1 MIESNITSKY
11 TWSPAL
17 YNKSAPF
24 VYSDKNTKPLFEL
37 LSARPGERI
46 ADMGCGTGELTLR
59 LQKLVG
65 EEGLILGVDASESM
79 LKIAE
84 ENGIKN
90 LLCCDIQMLEMPG
103 KFEDLIGTFDA
114 VFTNSTLQWCKQDP
128 HGPVKSAKC
137 LLKPGGRFVGEFPGY
152 MTGIGTRCAFS
163 QVLKKRGI
171 NPPDP
176 WFLPQPAEY
185 AKASILEA
193 EGFEVEYIT
202 LDPRVCL
209 LSGPMIDFLRAIYRI
224 AFLKDM
230 GDEEAEQILQEVADI
245 LSKKAQEGA
254 QTIKSAV
261 ATPLVPD
268 FSAKDYSTFF
278 LAGALCCTITHGAMT
293 PIDVVKTRIQVDPA
307 LAKHSLLSGGR
318 KIVAAEGPR
327 GLLTGFGPTAVGYLV
342 QGGAKFAGYEF
353 WKKKFVELAGSREE
367 AVKHRT
373 AIYLVGASVAEFFA
387 DILLTPLEA
396 TRIRLVSDRTYA
408 TGLVTGFTR
417 MAREGGVAE
426 LYAGFLPILCKQI
439 PYAIGQFTVNEWCHE
454 VIFRSMSEDQKKSLS
469 GPAKFSI
476 SLGSGVI
483 AGFAAAILS
492 HPADTLLSQIN
503 KGHGPKGSM
512 ASRLIALG
520 KQAGFR
526 GLFAGLGPR
535 MIMTAGLVSGQ
546 FLIYGAI
553 KDALNARPGVEIHKE
568 EN

>member
-1 MIESNITSKY
+1 MSSVSK
-11 TWSPAL
+11 
-17 YNKSAPF
+17 
-24 VYSDKNTKPLFEL
+24 
-37 LSARPGERI
+37 R
-46 ADMGCGTGELTLR
+46 
-59 LQKLVG
+59 
-65 EEGLILGVDASESM
+65 
-79 LKIAE
+79 
-84 ENGIKN
+84 
-90 LLCCDIQMLEMPG
+90 
-103 KFEDLIGTFDA
+103 
-114 VFTNSTLQWCKQDP
+114 
-128 HGPVKSAKC
+128 
-137 LLKPGGRFVGEFPGY
+137 
-152 MTGIGTRCAFS
+152 
-163 QVLKKRGI
+163 
-171 NPPDP
+171 
-176 WFLPQPAEY
+176 
-185 AKASILEA
+185 
-193 EGFEVEYIT
+193 
-202 LDPRVCL
+202 
-209 LSGPMIDFLRAIYRI
+209 
-224 AFLKDM
+224 
-230 GDEEAEQILQEVADI
+230 
-245 LSKKAQEGA
+245 AQEGSQA
-254 QTIKSAV
+254 IKSAV

-268 FSAKDYSTFF
+268 FSLKDYSTFF

-373 AIYLVGASVAEFFA
+373 AIYLVGASVAE
-387 DILLTPLEA
+387 
-396 TRIRLVSDRTYA
+396 TYA
-408 TGLVTGFTR
+408 SGLVTGFTR

-454 VIFRSMSEDQKKSLS
+454 AVFRSMTEEQKKSLS
-469 GPAKFSI
+469 GAAKFSI

-483 AGFAAAILS
+483 AGFAAAVLS

-553 KDALNARPGVEIHKE
+553 KDALNARPGVEIHQE